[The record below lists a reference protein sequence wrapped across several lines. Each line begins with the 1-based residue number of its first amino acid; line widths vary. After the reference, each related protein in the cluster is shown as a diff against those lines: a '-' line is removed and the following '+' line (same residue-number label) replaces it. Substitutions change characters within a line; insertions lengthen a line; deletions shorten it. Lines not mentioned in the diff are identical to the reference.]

1 MPVEYT
7 ADHLK
12 RQVVSFVVDHK
23 EFFLTY
29 LWKHILY
36 EYNFPNSGHVFSFK
50 SFLLYV
56 LEKATWGDDMT
67 LSILSIMWN
76 VRATVIFPKSLG
88 KLLLRHSEQ
97 DISNVELVVIY
108 GGGSHYSAVGTYS
121 GQCHVCQVDDEVIQV
136 ATEVSQVGA
145 MVKNR
150 PNSNHMSGCPHVFF
164 RSSSSYI
171 IGLSAQLTGSSVC
184 IFSFY

>member
-36 EYNFPNSGHVFSFK
+36 EYNFLNSGHVFSFK

-67 LSILSIMWN
+67 LSILSIRWN
-76 VRATVIFPKSLG
+76 VRATVIFPKSLH

-108 GGGSHYSAVGTYS
+108 GRGSHYSAVGMYS
-121 GQCHVCQVDDEVIQV
+121 GQCHIYRVSDKVIWV
-136 ATEVSQVGA
+136 ATKVSWVSA
-145 MVKNR
+145 TVKNR
-150 PNSNHMSGCPHVFF
+150 PNSNPMSGHLHIFF
-164 RSSSSYI
+164 RSSSYI
-171 IGLSAQLTGSSVC
+171 IGSLVRLTRLSVC
-184 IFSFY
+184 IFSSC

>member
-1 MPVEYT
+1 MYNSIRRRFKVPVEYT

-76 VRATVIFPKSLG
+76 VRATVIFPKSLC

-108 GGGSHYSAVGTYS
+108 GGGSHYSAVGMYS
-121 GQCHVCQVDDEVIQV
+121 GWCHVCRVGDEVIQV
-136 ATEVSQVGA
+136 TTKVSQVSA
-145 MVKNR
+145 TVKNR
-150 PNSNHMSGCPHVFF
+150 PNSNHMSGRPHVFF
-164 RSSSSYI
+164 RSSSYI
-171 IGLSAQLTGSSVC
+171 IGSSMHG
-184 IFSFY
+184 

>member
-12 RQVVSFVVDHK
+12 RHVVSFVVDHK

-76 VRATVIFPKSLG
+76 VRATVIFPKSLC

-108 GGGSHYSAVGTYS
+108 GGGSHYSAVSTYS
-121 GQCHVCQVDDEVIQV
+121 GRCRICRVSDEVIRV
-136 ATEVSQVGA
+136 TTKVSRVGA
-145 MVKNR
+145 TVKNR
-150 PNSNHMSGCPHVFF
+150 LNSNPMLGHRHILSGHC
-164 RSSSSYI
+164 R
-171 IGLSAQLTGSSVC
+171 G
-184 IFSFY
+184 

>member
-23 EFFLTY
+23 EFFLAY

-36 EYNFPNSGHVFSFK
+36 EYNYPNSGHVFSFK

-76 VRATVIFPKSLG
+76 VRATVIFPKSLC

-108 GGGSHYSAVGTYS
+108 RGGSHYSAVGMYS
-121 GQCHVCQVDDEVIQV
+121 GQYHVCWVRDEVFQV
-136 ATEVSQVGA
+136 TTGVSWFGAT
-145 MVKNR
+145 VKNGIKR
-150 PNSNHMSGCPHVFF
+150 NRISGHPHVFF
-164 RSSSSYI
+164 RLSSYI
-171 IGLSAQLTGSSVC
+171 IGSLAWLTRLFVC
-184 IFSFY
+184 IFSSC